1 MFYCS
6 NNNNNNNSAN
16 NPGSTYQ
23 SPSRQQQQ
31 PPPPPQQQVYLNATH
46 YDGSGSSIN
55 AGSTTN
61 ITSNHGRSSNGPV
74 VLRRNKKKQQNLG
87 TFKHF
92 KYLCNTLLELV
103 LHKVWVTVFFMRFR
117 IPLSVA
123 LVYLGRTVSVIS
135 SSCEGN
141 AYSNIVKRVPYQ
153 EHTTKIHRALHIPL
167 CYLQISRYLLS
178 DHFQFALRIWREQTS
193 VNLVSWQIISG
204 TLYVILF
211 SIYKSVYVSFHLER
225 HK

>member
-23 SPSRQQQQ
+23 SPSR
-31 PPPPPQQQVYLNATH
+31 QQQVYLNATH

-87 TFKHF
+87 TFNSFNYIWQYQGIFLSQIHLKH
-92 KYLCNTLLELV
+92 T
-103 LHKVWVTVFFMRFR
+103 
-117 IPLSVA
+117 
-123 LVYLGRTVSVIS
+123 
-135 SSCEGN
+135 
-141 AYSNIVKRVPYQ
+141 
-153 EHTTKIHRALHIPL
+153 
-167 CYLQISRYLLS
+167 
-178 DHFQFALRIWREQTS
+178 
-193 VNLVSWQIISG
+193 NLI
-204 TLYVILF
+204 
-211 SIYKSVYVSFHLER
+211 K
-225 HK
+225 K